1 MNLYE
6 ILNKFFNLN
15 ATFSLINV
23 SIFAFL
29 TSLFLMLI
37 LGNPYIRL
45 IKKTKQMIQPIRSD
59 GPQTHLVKHGTPT
72 LGGFLIII
80 TFIFSTLLWVDR
92 VNNLVAITL
101 FVIVSFAIIGLIDD
115 LLKLFF
121 KNTKGLSGK
130 LRLFLEF
137 IISILAIYGLMFTY
151 PLELSHATIFPFVKI
166 FSIDLGIF
174 IYVFSAFVIMGSAN
188 GLNLTDG
195 LDGLASWVS
204 AVILTG
210 LILLIVLIISP
221 SLYVGYAKLGFLK
234 DNGGFYMMQLNNLIV
249 LISALVGSIIG
260 FLWFNSYPA
269 KIFMGDV
276 GSLGIGSAIGIIVV
290 ILKHELF
297 LILAGIILIVESLSV
312 IIQVYYYKATKKRIF
327 LMAPIHHHYEKKGYR
342 ETTIVNRMLIITII
356 FVLLAIS
363 LLDF

>member
-6 ILNKFFNLN
+6 ILNNLFDFN

-23 SIFAFL
+23 SLLAFL

-45 IKKTKQMIQPIRSD
+45 IKKTKQMIQPIRND
-59 GPQTHLVKHGTPT
+59 GPQSHLVKQGTPT
-72 LGGFLIII
+72 LGGLLIIA
-80 TFIFSTLLWVDR
+80 TFVLSCLLWVDK
-92 VNNLVAITL
+92 VNNLVVLAL
-101 FVIVSFAIIGLIDD
+101 FVIISFAIIGLIDD

-130 LRLFLEF
+130 LRLFLEL
-137 IISILAIYGLMFTY
+137 IISVVAIYCLMPSY
-151 PLELSHATIFPFVKI
+151 PLELGHTTIFPFVKL
-166 FSIDLGIF
+166 FTIDLGIF
-174 IYVFSAFVIMGSAN
+174 IYLFSAFVIMGSAN

-204 AVILTG
+204 VVILAG
-210 LILLIVLIISP
+210 LLFLIVLIITP
-221 SLYVGYAKLGFLK
+221 FLYVSYSNLLSFK
-234 DNGGFYMMQLNNLIV
+234 DNSFDYIGQLHNIII
-249 LISALVGSIIG
+249 LISAFIGSIVG

-290 ILKHELF
+290 ILKQELF

-342 ETTIVNRMLIITII
+342 ETTIVNRMLIITTI
-356 FVLLAIS
+356 FVLSAIA